1 MSNQDIFSNSDQIVK
16 RTYKDQAYNLI
27 KNAILYNKFRIG
39 ATYSQQEI
47 CDELGISRTPVREAL
62 LELQKEG
69 YVSFARGK
77 GVEVVPV
84 TDETA
89 HDILETRLIL
99 EGINA
104 KIAAE
109 RRTDEDIKYIY
120 SCLGELKKNL
130 STFDGQALYRIDHQF
145 HRSIAR
151 ATHNKILYNQT
162 ELILDNYLRFENKS
176 VYNNSIDGNNVFKEH
191 EMIANAINEGNS
203 DKSKKLMENHLK
215 ESYSRTLNRFWE
227 Y

>member
-1 MSNQDIFSNSDQIVK
+1 MNNQDIFSTSDLIVK
-16 RTYKDQAYNLI
+16 KTYKDQAYDLI
-27 KNAILYNKFRIG
+27 KNSILYNKFRVG

-69 YVSFARGK
+69 YVSFSRGK

-99 EGINA
+99 ESVNA

-109 RRTDEDIKYIY
+109 RASDDDIVYIFE
-120 SCLGELKKNL
+120 CLRQLKDHLN
-130 STFDGQALYRIDHQF
+130 TFDGQILYRIDHQF
-145 HRSIAR
+145 HRSIAKG
-151 ATHNKILYNQT
+151 THNRIMYKQT

-176 VYNNSIDGNNVFKEH
+176 VYNNSIDGNIVYKEH
-191 EMIANAINEGNS
+191 ELIAQAIKNRHPE
-203 DKSKKLMENHLK
+203 KAKKLMETHLK
-215 ESYSRTLNRFWE
+215 KSYSRTLNRFWKD
-227 Y
+227 